1 MSRAESAV
9 AWAADQPSPE
19 TSGPFAAAE
28 VPVRTG
34 HFAIVGDLQPTSRLE
49 FWRESNGPE
58 RERLVGEIVRS
69 DPDFLALLGDMVF
82 CGSSAAGWSRFDRVC
97 SPLRSARLRLFPVL
111 GNHEYW
117 ISRPRALQNFFSR
130 FPEVEDRHW
139 YALRYGPLGLVFLD
153 SNVRFLSARQWREQ
167 RAWFDA
173 ILAAADSDPDVR
185 GVLVFLHHPPFTNS
199 TITSDERHVQRFFV
213 PPFRASRKSLAMISG
228 HVHSYERFERGGK
241 TFVVAGGGGAAR
253 VRLSEERRRRHS
265 DDAFAGPPLRFFHY
279 LDCAF
284 EEESL
289 TIEVRGLEKGGDA
302 MAIQDRF
309 GLLWPAGGR
318 YRVGV

>member
-1 MSRAESAV
+1 MSPADSAA
-9 AWAADQPSPE
+9 AWAAVRPSAE
-19 TSGPFAAAE
+19 ISGRFPAAE
-28 VPVRTG
+28 IPIRGG

-49 FWRESNGPE
+49 FWRESNGLE
-58 RERLVGEIVRS
+58 RERLVSEIVRS

-82 CGSSAAGWSRFDRVC
+82 CGSSASGWERFDRVC
-97 SPLRSARLRLFPVL
+97 SPLRSARLRLLPVL

-117 ISRPRALQNFFSR
+117 FSRPRALRHFFSR
-130 FPEVEDRHW
+130 FPELEERRW

-153 SNVRFLSARQWREQ
+153 SNARFLSASQWREQ
-167 RAWFDA
+167 RAWFEA
-173 ILAAADSDPDVR
+173 ILEAADSDPSVR

-213 PPFRASRKSLAMISG
+213 PPFRASRKTLAMVSG

-253 VRLSEERRRRHS
+253 VRLHEERRRRHA
-265 DDAFAGPPLRFFHY
+265 DDAFAGPSLRFFHY

-284 EEESL
+284 EEEAM
-289 TIEVRGLEKGGDA
+289 TFEVRGLEKGGDA
-302 MAIQDRF
+302 IEVQDRF
-309 GLLWPAGGR
+309 ALLWPADGR
-318 YRVGV
+318 RRVGV